1 MPRMSRLRP
10 TLPRL
15 EPCMPSS
22 SVLLSLA
29 LVTGLGLS
37 AQGKWDPFFD
47 YTTLPP
53 SNETYWEPLGQAE
66 VQMEKALEVA
76 AEAEG
81 ATVRPLKAELRTG
94 PEGPAWNLELF
105 VGGDTS
111 APKRVNM
118 QVSTKEP
125 KVLKRLELLA
135 LADDEKEAWKVL
147 AKSQVPAAIAIQLC
161 KDKSAGEKVEPMIRE
176 PRLRK
181 LQFIPE
187 PDAPIWRCEL
197 MGDDWKKEQIRRYK
211 FSVNAAK
218 PMVKH
223 KIMLDRFA
231 GEPLRGGKH
240 TELDNGMFLYDFTS
254 GDGEVV
260 TADSKVKVN
269 YRLFL
274 LDSTKLHDTWE
285 HHRPETFVISKAPLK
300 GMSEGMVGMRVGGK
314 RKIAM
319 PYELAFGESGNELAP
334 PKAMIVCDVAID
346 ALIDE

>member
-1 MPRMSRLRP
+1 
-10 TLPRL
+10 
-15 EPCMPSS
+15 
-22 SVLLSLA
+22 
-29 LVTGLGLS
+29 
-37 AQGKWDPFFD
+37 
-47 YTTLPP
+47 
-53 SNETYWEPLGQAE
+53 
-66 VQMEKALEVA
+66 
-76 AEAEG
+76 
-81 ATVRPLKAELRTG
+81 
-94 PEGPAWNLELF
+94 
-105 VGGDTS
+105 
-111 APKRVNM
+111 
-118 QVSTKEP
+118 
-125 KVLKRLELLA
+125 
-135 LADDEKEAWKVL
+135 
-147 AKSQVPAAIAIQLC
+147 
-161 KDKSAGEKVEPMIRE
+161 
-176 PRLRK
+176 
-181 LQFIPE
+181 
-187 PDAPIWRCEL
+187 
-197 MGDDWKKEQIRRYK
+197 
-211 FSVNAAK
+211 
-218 PMVKH
+218 MVKH

-231 GEPLRGGKH
+231 GEPLRGGKP